1 MGLSVVPVTASFAV
15 AASRVTSAGFLSA
28 RDGRE
33 PASVPPMSAMRRRI
47 VGALVASAVL
57 VGAGVLWSR
66 SKIPEVT
73 VVSVERG
80 QVVET
85 LAIIGRVAPQSEVR
99 FAAREGTSI
108 TQAPVEEGDA
118 VAAGQ
123 LLLHM
128 DDAEASAIVAQA
140 EASLAQAK
148 ARTRE
153 VQTVTSKTAAARQA
167 ETRAELENAKRTADR
182 EQGLFSK
189 GVLTAADV
197 DRARTALTVARQ
209 RKRAADLAAAAT
221 SKRGA
226 QWQAALAAETFAEAG
241 LLIAQ
246 ARMERLSLR
255 APAAGLV
262 KMRSVE
268 VGDVVQPGTS
278 LMTLVLDGPK
288 ELVIEPDEKNLA
300 LLSLGQAAMA
310 SAEAFPDQRFEAT
323 LDYIAPSVDATR
335 GTIEVRLAV
344 PNPPEALRTDMT
356 VSVDIVVGESTD
368 AFTLPASAVMD
379 LASEA
384 PWIYVVASQRLDRR
398 DVVIGRRGGAQ
409 VEITQGV
416 TSEDRVVA
424 KPSGALE
431 VGARVRVVEG

>member
-1 MGLSVVPVTASFAV
+1 MSVK
-15 AASRVTSAGFLSA
+15 
-28 RDGRE
+28 
-33 PASVPPMSAMRRRI
+33 RRRI
-47 VGALVASAVL
+47 VGALVTTAVL
-57 VGAGVLWSR
+57 VGAGLLWSR
-66 SKIPEVT
+66 SRIPEVT

-80 QVVET
+80 RVVET

-99 FAAREGTSI
+99 FAAREGTSV
-108 TQAPVEEGDA
+108 TQAPVQAGDV

-128 DDAEASAIVAQA
+128 DDAEASALVAQA
-140 EASLAQAK
+140 EAALAQAK

-167 ETRAELENAKRTADR
+167 ETRAELAKAQRTAER
-182 EQGLFSK
+182 EEGLFAK

-197 DRARTALTVARQ
+197 DRARTALTVARS
-209 RKRAADLAAAAT
+209 RKRSADLAAAAT
-221 SKRGA
+221 SSRGA

-241 LLIAQ
+241 LLIAK

-255 APAAGLV
+255 APAAGV
-262 KMRSVE
+262 VTSRSVE
-268 VGDVVQPGTS
+268 VGDVIQPGTS

-300 LLSLGQAAMA
+300 LLSIGQVAMA
-310 SAEAFPDQRFEAT
+310 SAEAFPDQRFDAT
-323 LDYIAPSVDATR
+323 LDYIAPAVDATR

-356 VSVDIVVGESTD
+356 ISVDIVVGESAD

-379 LASEA
+379 LASGA
-384 PWIYVVASQRLDRR
+384 PWIYVVAAEKLERR
-398 DVVIGRRGGAQ
+398 DVTVGRRGGQQ
-409 VEITQGV
+409 VEITDGV
-416 TSEDRVVA
+416 TAQDRVVV

-431 VGARVRVVEG
+431 AGDRVRVVEG